1 MVLILDV
8 GHPSHSV
15 MYESTTMSN
24 HTSAEFIE
32 QPVLLSAA
40 QVADLMQIST
50 RTVWRL
56 LSAGELIEPVR
67 MRGNTR
73 WRRAEL
79 ESWIA
84 AGCPPTNQDE

>member
-1 MVLILDV
+1 MI
-8 GHPSHSV
+8 SSKKKIQ
-15 MYESTTMSN
+15 EST
-24 HTSAEFIE
+24 
-32 QPVLLSAA
+32 LLSVK
-40 QVADLMQIST
+40 QVSKLIGVSP

-79 ESWIA
+79 QKWIED
-84 AGCPPTNQDE
+84 GCPPVRQDE